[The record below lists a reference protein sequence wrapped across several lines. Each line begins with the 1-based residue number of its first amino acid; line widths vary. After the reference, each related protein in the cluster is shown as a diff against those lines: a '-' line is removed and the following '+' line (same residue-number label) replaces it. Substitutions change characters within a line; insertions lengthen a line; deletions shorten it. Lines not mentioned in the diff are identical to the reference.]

1 MITEFSV
8 TNFLSFKEK
17 VTFSMI
23 GDSDN
28 DLDDN
33 YLEVDDKKILKSAV
47 IYGGNATGKSN
58 IIRVL
63 TIVVMMLRESNSVSS
78 DSKLPVAPFKFD
90 DECIKKPSEF
100 EIKFIV
106 EGVEYNYRFVADQN
120 KIEEEALYTCDMD
133 KKIKIFE
140 RTNENKYSFLEED
153 KETLQEIVEKNA
165 KNKFFLAT
173 AAASNY
179 DKIKI
184 PYTFLST
191 SVNTFGNMNELRDIA
206 FRQYLQ
212 KNEELKEFVLEF
224 FNEAELDIE
233 DFDVFESDVP
243 DEVIQRFPEHIRN
256 QMAEKPKVIQT
267 LLKHKETD
275 VALMYEEESL
285 GTQTLFCFLPFIL
298 DAINNQKVVIV
309 DELEKGLHPS
319 IVKLIVDLFH
329 NTETNHQNA
338 QLIFNTNDA
347 NLLDLDCFRRDQIW
361 FMEKNT
367 DDGVSYLYPSNDL
380 TERKN
385 GNVGK
390 GYIIGKYGDIP
401 FIKNTF
407 TLKEK

>member
-8 TNFLSFKEK
+8 TNFLSFKDK

-23 GDSDN
+23 GENVD

-33 YLEVDDKKILKSAV
+33 YLEVHDKKILKSAV

-58 IIRVL
+58 LIRVL
-63 TIVVMMLRESNSVSS
+63 TIVVMMLRESNGVSG

-90 DECIKKPSEF
+90 NDSIKKPSEF

-106 EGVEYNYRFVADQN
+106 EDVEYNYRFMADQN
-120 KIEEEALYTCDMD
+120 KIQEESLYYYEED

-140 RTNENKYSFLEED
+140 RTNENKYSFIEED
-153 KETLQEIVEKNA
+153 KEKLQEIVAKNA
-165 KNKFFLAT
+165 PNKFFLAT
-173 AAASNY
+173 AASDY

-184 PYTFLST
+184 PYKFLST

-212 KNEELKEFVLEF
+212 NKDELKEFVLDF

-256 QMAEKPKVIQT
+256 QMTEKPKIIQT

-285 GTQTLFCFLPFIL
+285 GTQTLFSFLPFIM
-298 DAINNQKVVIV
+298 DALNNQKVVIV
-309 DELEKGLHPS
+309 DELDKGLHPS

-329 NTETNHQNA
+329 NPETDSKNA

-361 FMEKNT
+361 FMEKNM

-401 FIKNTF
+401 FIRNTF